1 MRKSFFRKLVILLVI
16 LANSIICKADPVD
29 TLSVP
34 IVLPSED
41 DDLPIIIRDPYQRN
55 LYGVFDALDGSVCF
69 HNLSDIIF
77 VRIRIYRNGNL
88 VISDDMPTPIDNILF
103 YNVSSY
109 GSGAYTVM
117 LCTDTTVYIGYFNY

>member
-55 LYGVFDALDGSVCF
+55 LYGVFDTDMGTYDGNHQTLNYNF
-69 HNLSDIIF
+69 DHNVQILCPHP
-77 VRIRIYRNGNL
+77 L
-88 VISDDMPTPIDNILF
+88 VND
-103 YNVSSY
+103 
-109 GSGAYTVM
+109 
-117 LCTDTTVYIGYFNY
+117 